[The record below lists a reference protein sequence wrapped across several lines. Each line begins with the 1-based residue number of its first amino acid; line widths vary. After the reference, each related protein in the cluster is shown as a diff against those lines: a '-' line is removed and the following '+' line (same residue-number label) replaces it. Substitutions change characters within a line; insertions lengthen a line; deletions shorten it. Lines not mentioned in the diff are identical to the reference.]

1 MSRVSNLFR
10 LQEID
15 LELLDSQARIDEIDL
30 ILGQDEDLRKAKSL
44 LEDQEGIMSEAR
56 SANSSAEHAVGS
68 QRDKIAQTDKALYSG
83 SVTNPKELQDLQME
97 SESLHR
103 YLETLEDRYLEAMVV
118 LEQAENAHLEATE
131 ALDVLQQRKA
141 RQHSQLTAEKEE
153 LIGNIARLDEERQA
167 ATVDVNDEDYAL
179 YDELQVRLSGKVLAL
194 LSDGVCSACGVELA
208 RSRQQEVASGSDLVR
223 CSQCS
228 RILYAG

>member
-1 MSRVSNLFR
+1 
-10 LQEID
+10 
-15 LELLDSQARIDEIDL
+15 
-30 ILGQDEDLRKAKSL
+30 
-44 LEDQEGIMSEAR
+44 
-56 SANSSAEHAVGS
+56 
-68 QRDKIAQTDKALYSG
+68 
-83 SVTNPKELQDLQME
+83 VTNPKELQDLQME